1 MKIKTATIMTSVCAI
16 IGIVIFQSALRAQV
30 QSSVL
35 DGVFT
40 ESQAVRGENIVQ
52 GVGCD
57 YCHGGGLAGGIEETP
72 PLVGGEFTGNWSG
85 QTLADLYRMVRDM
98 PKDGSAELT
107 SRNAVDVMAY
117 LLWLNYYPPGEIE
130 LLPDPNALEQIR
142 IVLP

>member
-1 MKIKTATIMTSVCAI
+1 MKIKTTTIMASVCAM
-16 IGIVIFQSALRAQV
+16 IGIAVFQSSLPAQS
-30 QSSVL
+30 QYSVL

-40 ESQAVRGENIVQ
+40 ESQAIRGEGVVK

-72 PLVGGEFTGNWSG
+72 ALVGGEFTGNWSG

-98 PKDGSAELT
+98 PPDGSANLT
-107 SRNAVDVMAY
+107 SRNTVDVMAY
-117 LLWLNYYPPGEIE
+117 LLWLNYYPAGELE
-130 LLPDPNALEQIR
+130 LLPDPNALEQIQ